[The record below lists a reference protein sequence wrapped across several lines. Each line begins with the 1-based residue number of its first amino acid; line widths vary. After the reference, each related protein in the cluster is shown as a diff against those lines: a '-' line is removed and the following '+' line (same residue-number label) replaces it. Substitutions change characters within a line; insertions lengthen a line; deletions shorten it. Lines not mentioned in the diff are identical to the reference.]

1 MTYFFFLGLGC
12 IVGSFLNVVALSLER
27 EEDFISRRS
36 ACPKCGNQIAW
47 YDNIPLF
54 SFLMLRGKCRK
65 CSEEISWQYPAV
77 EVVTGILF
85 LLVGM
90 YFFDFFEVAAWME
103 TIWLLGLVSLF
114 FVIALYDARTM
125 EIPVALLWIAGVWTL
140 AFLLLSDFFGISS
153 GMGVLSLE
161 RTMSGLA
168 AAFGA
173 WAFFA
178 SLSYV
183 SKETWMGWGDAWL
196 ALVIGLAVGVPDII
210 FSLTLAFGIG
220 AMYASGLIIWRGK
233 NMKTK
238 VPFGPFLVLGAI
250 VHILLTQIF
259 PFTYGMIF

>member
-1 MTYFFFLGLGC
+1 MVSFFFFGLGLMM
-12 IVGSFLNVVALSLER
+12 GSFLNVVALSLER
-27 EEDFISRRS
+27 EEDFTSRRS
-36 ACPKCGNQIAW
+36 ACPRCGKLIVW

-54 SFLMLRGKCRK
+54 SFLMLRGKCRNCK
-65 CSEEISWQYPAV
+65 TLISWQYPAV
-77 EVVTGILF
+77 EAVTGILF
-85 LLVGM
+85 LLIGV
-90 YFFDFFEVAAWME
+90 YFFNFFSLIAWME
-103 TIWLLGLVSLF
+103 TVWLLGLASLF
-114 FVIALYDARTM
+114 IVIALYDAKTM

-153 GMGVLSLE
+153 GLGVLSLE

-168 AAFGA
+168 AAFAA

-210 FSLTLAFGIG
+210 FALTLAFGIG
-220 AMYASGLIIWRGK
+220 AMYASGLIIWKGK

-238 VPFGPFLVLGAI
+238 VPFGPFLVFGA
-250 VHILLTQIF
+250 VTHILLTQIF